1 MEYDVN
7 TPRATSTRFGQ
18 IFFHV
23 KIPRGV
29 KASAKCC
36 IACPE
41 KEPIPIPSEF
51 GGALRSYHIE
61 EEYDGNHQ
69 LDDVSH
75 NI

>member
-1 MEYDVN
+1 MVLCLCTDIKVLSN

-23 KIPRGV
+23 KIPRV
-29 KASAKCC
+29 IKASAKCC

-51 GGALRSYHIE
+51 GGALRSYHIDE
-61 EEYDGNHQ
+61 G
-69 LDDVSH
+69 
-75 NI
+75 I